1 MLAKSN
7 VGCYIGT
14 HFLGALAYAD
24 DIVILAPT
32 ASAKRTMLSLCDM

>member
-1 MLAKSN
+1 VYTCRMSN

-32 ASAKRTMLSLCDM
+32 ASAMRTNA